1 MTAHPIYHTFPP
13 SRIAT
18 FDVYSVGLTR
28 HHISALL
35 EFDVTDS
42 RKKLREL
49 KRAGRKVSFS
59 GWIIHAISKAVELHP
74 EAAAYLCSRKKLV
87 TFGDIKVSMIVEKE
101 VDGKKVP
108 IPMII
113 EKANE
118 KSTEEITREIE
129 EAKDKVL
136 SAHDI
141 VLNEKPKFYDRL
153 YYRLPGVLRR
163 TFWRILLRNPEFAY
177 RKMGNVVVTSPGMAG
192 TIKGW
197 FVHRTVH
204 PLSFG
209 IGSVLKKP
217 VVVGNEV
224 KVREI
229 LNMTV
234 LVDHDVIDGAPMVR
248 FLNDLTRFI
257 ESGSGL

>member
-1 MTAHPIYHTFPP
+1 MTGHPLYQSIPS

-42 RKKLREL
+42 RMKLREL

-74 EAAAYLCSRKKLV
+74 EAAAYLGSRKKLV
-87 TFGDIKVSMIVEKE
+87 IFSDINVSMIVEKE

-118 KSTEEITREIE
+118 KGIEEITREIE
-129 EAKDKVL
+129 EAKEKVL

-141 VLNEKPKFYDRL
+141 VLNEKPKFYERL
-153 YYRLPGVLRR
+153 YYRLPGALRR
-163 TFWRILLRNPEFAY
+163 AFWRILLRNPEFAY
-177 RKMGNVVVTSPGMAG
+177 KKMGNVVVTSPGMMG

-217 VVVGNEV
+217 VVVGDEV

-234 LVDHDVIDGAPMVR
+234 LIDHDVIDGAPMVR

-257 ESGSGL
+257 ENGSGL

>member
-1 MTAHPIYHTFPP
+1 MTGHPVYQSILP

-18 FDVYSVGLTR
+18 FDVFSVGLTR

-42 RKKLREL
+42 RIKLREM
-49 KRAGRKVSFS
+49 RRSGRKVSFN
-59 GWIIHAISKAVELHP
+59 GWIIRAISKAIELHP

-87 TFGDIKVSMIVEKE
+87 TFRNINVSIIVEKE

-108 IPMII
+108 IPLII

-129 EAKDKVL
+129 VAKDKAL
-136 SAHDI
+136 TKNDI
-141 VLNEKPKFYDRL
+141 VLNDKPKFYERL
-153 YYRLPGVLRR
+153 YYRLPGTFRR
-163 TFWRILLRNPEFAY
+163 TFWRILLQNPEIAY
-177 RKMGNVVVTSPGMAG
+177 KKMGNVVVTSPGMMG

-197 FVHRTVH
+197 FIHKTVH

-217 VVVGNEV
+217 VVIGDEV

-234 LVDHDVIDGAPMVR
+234 LIDHDVIDGAPMVR

-257 ESGSGL
+257 ESGSEL

>member
-1 MTAHPIYHTFPP
+1 MRR
-13 SRIAT
+13 S
-18 FDVYSVGLTR
+18 
-28 HHISALL
+28 
-35 EFDVTDS
+35 
-42 RKKLREL
+42 
-49 KRAGRKVSFS
+49 GRKVSFN
-59 GWIIHAISKAVELHP
+59 GWIIRAISKAIELHP

-87 TFGDIKVSMIVEKE
+87 TFRNINVSIIVEKE

-108 IPMII
+108 IPLII

-129 EAKDKVL
+129 VAKDKAL
-136 SAHDI
+136 TKNDI
-141 VLNEKPKFYDRL
+141 VLNDKPKFYERL
-153 YYRLPGVLRR
+153 YYRLPGTFRR
-163 TFWRILLRNPEFAY
+163 TFWRILLQNPEIAY
-177 RKMGNVVVTSPGMAG
+177 KKMGNVVVTSPGMMG

-197 FVHRTVH
+197 FIHKTVH

-217 VVVGNEV
+217 VVIGDEV

-234 LVDHDVIDGAPMVR
+234 LIDHDVIDGAPMVR

-257 ESGSGL
+257 ESGSEL